1 MKEILD
7 LPNVTGTNPC
17 KIAEFHNK
25 LSHSVQALETMK
37 KLHEINGNVSMTL
50 DKLAD
55 IRGDLVRTD
64 PEWESWDFVQLVQA
78 LRQWVKRNPVVP
90 NDKER
95 EENTRRKHSW
105 GRR

>member
-55 IRGDLVRTD
+55 IREIWSEPILNGNRGT
-64 PEWESWDFVQLVQA
+64 SS
-78 LRQWVKRNPVVP
+78 N
-90 NDKER
+90 
-95 EENTRRKHSW
+95 
-105 GRR
+105 